1 MIDFD
6 TIEKS
11 YDAEYWAHKD
21 ESLTDEIPEEFEE
34 EPDPKKFLQEE

>member
-11 YDAEYWAHKD
+11 YDAEYWARKD
-21 ESLTDEIPEEFEE
+21 ESLSDEILEEFKE
-34 EPDPKKFLQEE
+34 EPEPKEFLQEE